1 MLLYP
6 LRHQW
11 VAHCN
16 KDYCASTAHNVKCMD
31 YGLHDALVHAT
42 SWQSKQA
49 ALEGSERQKRDTMR
63 SRYLPILPF
72 REEGLL
78 CSWKPI

>member
-16 KDYCASTAHNVKCMD
+16 KDYCASTAHNGKRVLFVLSQAPD
-31 YGLHDALVHAT
+31 RFWIALRVLG
-42 SWQSKQA
+42 W
-49 ALEGSERQKRDTMR
+49 
-63 SRYLPILPF
+63 
-72 REEGLL
+72 
-78 CSWKPI
+78 